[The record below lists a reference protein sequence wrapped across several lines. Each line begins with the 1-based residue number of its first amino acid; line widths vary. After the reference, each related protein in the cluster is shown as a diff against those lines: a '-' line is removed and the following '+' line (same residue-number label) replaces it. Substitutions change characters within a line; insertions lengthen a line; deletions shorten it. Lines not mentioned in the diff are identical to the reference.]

1 MYTHNERV
9 AKVTEEIIKVT
20 YPEELANVILDDIKL
35 PAYAN
40 AQKIALH
47 AINVMGVQ
55 ELQDRVQ
62 TLQQKN
68 SDLEEEVE
76 RAAWDVQR
84 AQDEVR
90 DIRRVARMRA
100 EIQERGDTFMTFR
113 DAEIMRD
120 TEWFEKDQYELYDTY
135 FAVEDDDG

>member
-9 AKVTEEIIKVT
+9 VKITEEIIKVT

-35 PAYAN
+35 PAYEN

-68 SDLEEEVE
+68 YDLEQEVE

-120 TEWFEKDQYELYDTY
+120 TEWFEMDQYELYDTY